1 MAVLLYHT
9 FAFLALFSCGIYHL
23 VSATRSF
30 FRPNS
35 PSSSSSRAAVAGNGD
50 HVARPYY
57 PLLLSSHLHHLVRH
71 LPLYLAFLSLL
82 ISIAHHAFFS
92 SAAANRFSSL
102 QTAASLIFF
111 LLITISLILPL
122 SLPPDL
128 IFLLAAVAFALLSSA
143 SSAYLSSDLQSKCDS
158 ISSAISAASAA
169 FSLALAVYPRLFL
182 AELALAASVSLQG
195 LWSLQTVLSLYVEA
209 FIPEGCHRLLE
220 VTDGSIRC
228 ELEDSRNRAA
238 ALLDL
243 AFALHTT
250 FISVIS
256 VAIYA
261 VVNWGS
267 GGGHPR
273 RYNGGSYE
281 ALATSSLSGGLNDLD
296 HVQMKSITKN
306 SMQA

>member
-35 PSSSSSRAAVAGNGD
+35 HSSSSSRAAVAGNGD

-57 PLLLSSHLHHLVRH
+57 PLLLSSHLHHLICH
-71 LPLYLAFLSLL
+71 LPLYLALLSLL

-92 SAAANRFSSL
+92 SAASSRFSSL

-195 LWSLQTVLSLYVEA
+195 LWSLQTLSLYVEA

-250 FISVIS
+250 FISVIA
-256 VAIYA
+256 VTVYA

-281 ALATSSLSGGLNDLD
+281 ALATSSSSGGLNDFD